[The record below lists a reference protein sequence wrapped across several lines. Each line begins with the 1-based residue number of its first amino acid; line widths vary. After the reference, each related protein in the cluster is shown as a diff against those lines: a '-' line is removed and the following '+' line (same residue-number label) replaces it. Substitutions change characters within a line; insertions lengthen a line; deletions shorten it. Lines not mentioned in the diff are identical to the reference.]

1 MDPIYDEQYL
11 ASVRDMKARG
21 MDVFLLSAG
30 EFRSRQQVKQANSLS
45 MNQALRDRLRAECC
59 GDLSVTSCSVDRLIE
74 RDKLDS
80 SVQAISSRR
89 KAGHSVD

>member
-74 RDKLDS
+74 
-80 SVQAISSRR
+80 
-89 KAGHSVD
+89 

>member
-21 MDVFLLSAG
+21 MDVFLLDAG
-30 EFRSRQQVKQANSLS
+30 EFRGRQLATEAGSLS
-45 MNQALRDRLRAECC
+45 MSQTLRDRLKIECH
-59 GDLSVTSCSVDRLIE
+59 GDLSLTQCSVDRLLE

-80 SVQAISSRR
+80 SVQVFASRR
-89 KAGHSVD
+89 KAGQTID